1 MSFLGE
7 ASASQLETPKR
18 PSRTVLA
25 AVAVALA
32 VSVTLNVLLAHRV
45 RSLTYARSASMSAYQ
60 LKVGTAVPPIAV
72 KRLGGQQEVIS
83 YQGVN
88 QSTVLYVFTPPCSWC
103 ARNMDN
109 FKTLLGKESG
119 EYRFIALSL
128 SEDTLAEYVAKND
141 LKLPVYSGL
150 SMDTK
155 AAYKLSGTP
164 QTIVVSSDGRV
175 LQNWMGAYVG
185 HQKSQVEAFFHVTL
199 PGIRQG
205 SYQEPAGEHLQQ

>member
-1 MSFLGE
+1 MSPFGE
-7 ASASQLETPKR
+7 HSTGAVETPR
-18 PSRTVLA
+18 RSSRAVLLA
-25 AVAVALA
+25 IFVALL

-45 RSLTYARSASMSAYQ
+45 RSLTYARSASMAEYQ
-60 LKVGTAVPPIAV
+60 LKVGTAVPPVAV

-83 YQGVN
+83 YQGVK

-119 EYRFIALSL
+119 EYRFIGLSL

-141 LKLPVYSGL
+141 LELPVYSGL

-155 AAYKLSGTP
+155 AAYKLSSTP
-164 QTIVVSSDGRV
+164 QTIVVSPEGRV

-185 HQKSQVEAFFHVTL
+185 DQKSQVEAFFHVSL
-199 PGIRQG
+199 PGLKELPKEEKAKAAQVN
-205 SYQEPAGEHLQQ
+205 